1 MHLSDDRIIEGCC
14 RGNRDAMRA
23 LYERYAPTMLAVCR
37 RYVCDLSLAQDLLHD
52 GFVTVYAK
60 IGDFRKEGSLEGW
73 LRRVFVTTALGY
85 LRKQKNFRVTDLS
98 DSALHLPDNSVSVL
112 DALSAGEILG
122 CVDKL
127 PEGYRLVLNLYAV
140 EGYSHRE
147 IATMLGI
154 SEGTSRSQYSR
165 ARSALQKMVI
175 DMQTSNAV

>member
-1 MHLSDDRIIEGCC
+1 MLLSDDRIIEGCC

-23 LYERYAPTMLAVCR
+23 LYERYAPVMLSVCR
-37 RYVCDLSLAQDLLHD
+37 RYVGDVSLAQDLLHD
-52 GFVTVYAK
+52 GFMTVYAK
-60 IGDFRKEGSLEGW
+60 ITDFRKEGSFEGW

-85 LRKQKNFRVTDLS
+85 LRKQKHFQATETPDV
-98 DSALHLPDNSVSVL
+98 ALQLPDNGVSVL
-112 DALSAGEILG
+112 DALSAEEILT

-147 IATMLGI
+147 IASMLGI

-165 ARSALQKMVI
+165 ARASLQKMVI
-175 DMQTSNAV
+175 DMQTSKAV